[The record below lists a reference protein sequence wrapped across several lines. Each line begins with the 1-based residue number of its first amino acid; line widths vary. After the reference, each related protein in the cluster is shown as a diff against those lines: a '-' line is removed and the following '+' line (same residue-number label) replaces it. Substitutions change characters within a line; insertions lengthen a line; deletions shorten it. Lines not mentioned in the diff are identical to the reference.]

1 MKFISNL
8 IAIWPSRDSH
18 GHISPCTSLL
28 LRLPFVTSTM
38 AKGATKRKAEPE
50 PTKRQPKGKKDK
62 KKLKR
67 EPLHRDES
75 DDDSDGMMPGE

>member
-1 MKFISNL
+1 
-8 IAIWPSRDSH
+8 
-18 GHISPCTSLL
+18 
-28 LRLPFVTSTM
+28 M

-67 EPLHRDES
+67 EPLHREES